1 MNNNQFSS
9 LLDDE
14 SAINIQEPSMILGK
28 PRMFKMN
35 YLKKAILGELL
46 NISMESIEQNDSI
59 ACENL
64 KLINEGLKCEILKL
78 GLNNWKKGK
87 VRINISLE
95 FCPDEPEIS
104 QYESPLDEIRREMNQ
119 GL

>member
-14 SAINIQEPSMILGK
+14 GAINIQEPSIILGK
-28 PRMFKMN
+28 TKMFKIN
-35 YLKKAILGELL
+35 YLKKAILSEFLS
-46 NISMESIEQNDSI
+46 ISIECIEKSDSI
-59 ACENL
+59 NYENL
-64 KLINEGLKCEILKL
+64 KLINERLECEILKL
-78 GLNNWKKGK
+78 GSNNWKKGK

-95 FCPDEPEIS
+95 FCPDESEIPE
-104 QYESPLDEIRREMNQ
+104 YESPLDEIRREMNQ